1 MSNTPDL
8 SGAEVEVLCAVH
20 AKGPADLYA
29 LAQAVGTG
37 PRTVQ
42 EAVQGLSRKGLVL
55 VSDHGSTVRC
65 TPDGE
70 EVARA
75 QP

>member
-1 MSNTPDL
+1 MSGTPDL
-8 SGAEVEVLCAVH
+8 SGTEVAVLRTVH
-20 AKGPADLYA
+20 AEGPADLYA

-37 PRTVQ
+37 PRSVQ
-42 EAVQGLSRKGLVL
+42 EAVQGLSQKGLVL
-55 VSDHGSTVRC
+55 VSDRGSTVRC

-75 QP
+75 QA

>member
-1 MSNTPDL
+1 MSDTPDL
-8 SGAEVEVLCAVH
+8 SGTEAEVLRVVH
-20 AKGPADLYA
+20 AEGPADLYA

-55 VSDHGSTVRC
+55 ASDRGSTVRC
-65 TPDGE
+65 TPNGE

-75 QP
+75 QA

>member
-1 MSNTPDL
+1 MSDTPEP
-8 SGAEVEVLCAVH
+8 SGIEAEVLRAVH
-20 AKGPADLYA
+20 AEGRTDVYA

-42 EAVQGLSRKGLVL
+42 ETVQGLARKGLVL
-55 VSDHGSTVRC
+55 VSDRGSTVRC

-70 EVARA
+70 EVARG